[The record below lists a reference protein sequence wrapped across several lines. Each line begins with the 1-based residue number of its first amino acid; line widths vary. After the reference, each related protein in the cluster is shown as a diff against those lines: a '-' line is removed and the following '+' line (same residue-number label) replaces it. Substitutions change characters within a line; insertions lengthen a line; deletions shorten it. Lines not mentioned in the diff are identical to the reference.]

1 LSADFPP
8 QFCPSAAAVDRL
20 RRLKYD
26 LSIIVGSGAITMT
39 AESMLFNGPIVAI
52 VLVLVG
58 LAWGFLLLK
67 IQGGEAE

>member
-1 LSADFPP
+1 
-8 QFCPSAAAVDRL
+8 
-20 RRLKYD
+20 
-26 LSIIVGSGAITMT
+26 MT
-39 AESMLFNGPIVAI
+39 AESMLFNGPILAI

>member
-1 LSADFPP
+1 M
-8 QFCPSAAAVDRL
+8 
-20 RRLKYD
+20 
-26 LSIIVGSGAITMT
+26 AIAHSVTNFKLDSSHFNKQYGETTMS
-39 AESMLFNGPIVAI
+39 AESMLFNGAILCI